1 MGGPGCGEA
10 GAICGET
17 LRRTQMELEA
27 ECSRVHVNVT
37 DRMRSAAGRS
47 NTDLSF
53 LYSESRGG
61 YGSTQVASIQFH
73 ADWFPIWEDERLAL
87 SRRDS
92 DERSGQS

>member
-1 MGGPGCGEA
+1 
-10 GAICGET
+10 
-17 LRRTQMELEA
+17 
-27 ECSRVHVNVT
+27 
-37 DRMRSAAGRS
+37 MRSAAGRS

-53 LYSESRGG
+53 LFRISGE

-73 ADWFPIWEDERLAL
+73 ADWFPIWEDERLAS